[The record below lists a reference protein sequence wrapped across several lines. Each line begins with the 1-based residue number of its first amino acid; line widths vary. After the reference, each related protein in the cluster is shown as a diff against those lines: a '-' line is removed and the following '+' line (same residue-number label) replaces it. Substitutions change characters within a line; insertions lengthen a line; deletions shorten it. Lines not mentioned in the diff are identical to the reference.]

1 MKKAVF
7 FDIDGTL
14 WDNKM
19 QIPAS
24 TAASIRSLRENG
36 HYAFICSG
44 RSRAAIQ
51 AKELLSGIGFDGILA
66 ACGTHVEY
74 LGEMIYERNLSEQ
87 ELDELFSIFQKY
99 HISIVLEGKKCLYA
113 DMEDF
118 DGNVYISNL
127 KESLGEGF
135 QPLLANAGNYFANKV
150 TGYFQ
155 EGDFEKMKSELSVH
169 YDLIFHSTN
178 IMEIVPKGFSKASGI
193 QRICEY
199 LGISRENTYAFGDSS
214 NDLEMLAYVG
224 HGISMGNGTKE
235 AKEAAD
241 YVTADLWDDGI
252 RKGLQYYSLI

>member
-19 QIPAS
+19 QIPKS
-24 TAASIRSLRENG
+24 TVTSIHKLRENG

-44 RSRAAIQ
+44 RSRAAIR

-118 DGNVYISNL
+118 DGNVYICNL
-127 KESLGEGF
+127 KKSLGDGF
-135 QPLLANAGNYFANKV
+135 QSLSKNAGNYSANKV
-150 TGYFQ
+150 TGYFR
-155 EGDFEKMKSELSVH
+155 EGDLEKMKSELNVH
-169 YDLIFHSTN
+169 YDLIIHSTN
-178 IMEIVPKGFSKASGI
+178 VLEIVPKGFSKASGI
-193 QRICEY
+193 KKICEY
-199 LGISRENTYAFGDSS
+199 LGIDRKDTYAFGDSS

-241 YVTADLWDDGI
+241 HVTADIWDDGI
-252 RKGLQYYSLI
+252 RKGLQHFSLI